1 MSLISIFPLLVE
13 EEIILFLRVASLF
26 VPVTHQSSSFE
37 FAGVISGLLNYEV
50 TIHLLKLQIFY

>member
-13 EEIILFLRVASLF
+13 VEIILFLRVASLF
-26 VPVTHQSSSFE
+26 VPVTHQSFSFE
-37 FAGVISGLLNYEV
+37 LAGVIRGLLNYEV